1 MSRASLCVVTP
12 SYNQAR
18 FLPLTIESVLGQ
30 GIEGLDYIVV
40 DGGSTDGS
48 VDVLHRYDGRLR
60 WVSERDRGQADAVNK
75 GIRATSAEIIGWINS
90 DDIYYPG
97 AFEAVLEEF
106 ARRPDIDVVYGDADH
121 IDETGGVLEP
131 YPTEDWDLS
140 RLHEICFI
148 CQPALFFRRRVVER
162 FGLLDV
168 RLQYCLD
175 YEYWLRLGF
184 AGVRFFHLTHRL
196 AGSRLYAAT
205 KTLGSRVAVHK
216 EINDMFRRLVRKV
229 PDRWL
234 SNWAHAVVDGWGIPR
249 SEPRFVAAVSL
260 LFPLASVRWNR
271 RLSGS
276 VLRTAWTWLKA
287 ARRRS

>member
-1 MSRASLCVVTP
+1 VSQPSLCVVTP
-12 SYNQAR
+12 SYNQAH

-48 VDVLHRYDGRLR
+48 VDVLRRYDGRLR

-90 DDIYYPG
+90 DDVYYPG
-97 AFEAVLEEF
+97 SFQAVLDAFDSSPEV
-106 ARRPDIDVVYGDADH
+106 DIIYGDADH
-121 IDETGGVLEP
+121 IDEIGGILEP

-140 RLHEICFI
+140 RLQDICFI

-162 FGLLDV
+162 FGLLDD

-184 AGVRFFHLTHRL
+184 AGVRFSRLGRRL
-196 AGSRLYAAT
+196 AGSRLYATT
-205 KTLGSRVAVHK
+205 KTLGSRRAVHR
-216 EINDMFRRLVRKV
+216 EINDMFRGLVDQV
-229 PDRWL
+229 PERWL
-234 SNWAHAVVDGWGIPR
+234 SNWAHVVVDEWGIPR
-249 SEPRFVAAVSL
+249 TERRFAVIVSL
-260 LFPLASVRWNR
+260 VLLVASVRWNH
-271 RLSGS
+271 RLSGT
-276 VLRTAWTWLKA
+276 VLRTAWAWMRGERGGA
-287 ARRRS
+287 